1 MKPIKVQPLWFPPA
15 LGSNADFTSGRVDS
29 EEKQPYGSSALRQGA
44 LQSINLYE
52 AIIYTKKL
60 PVVQTF
66 ELLTS

>member
-1 MKPIKVQPLWFPPA
+1 MFPSSA
-15 LGSNADFTSGRVDS
+15 GSNADFTSGRVDS

-60 PVVQTF
+60 PVV
-66 ELLTS
+66 